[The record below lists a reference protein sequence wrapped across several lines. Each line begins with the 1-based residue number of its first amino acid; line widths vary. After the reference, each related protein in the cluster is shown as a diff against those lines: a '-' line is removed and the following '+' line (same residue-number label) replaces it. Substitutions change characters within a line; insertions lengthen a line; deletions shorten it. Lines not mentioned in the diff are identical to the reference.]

1 MTADTTPNS
10 HRTPRNTSRSPRSLW
25 RNKDGVAAVEFGFIA
40 PIMLLMLI
48 GTIEVSRA
56 ITIDRRFGL
65 VTSMVADLVTREE
78 NVVQDGVN
86 ILTGSDGNPNDG
98 IYGIVRHVLGS
109 YDNGSLQ
116 IAVIP
121 VVADPDDA
129 AVTKVYAG
137 TTNRPTFP
145 ASGVSSPALC
155 ADYALAANL
164 VSAGNSV
171 VVVETS
177 YTYQPILLG
186 YVTGNMS
193 WTDRAVLS
201 PRQGCVRFGTES
213 CENSACFDD

>member
-1 MTADTTPNS
+1 MTADNNIAAS
-10 HRTPRNTSRSPRSLW
+10 SRLTHRSLRGIW
-25 RNKDGVAAVEFGFIA
+25 RNRDGVAAVEFGFIA

-65 VTSMVADLVTREE
+65 VTAMVADLVTREE
-78 NVVQDGVN
+78 NVVQDGAN
-86 ILTGSDGNPNDG
+86 ILTGDAGNPDDG

-109 YDNGSLQ
+109 YDNGSLK
-116 IAVIP
+116 ISVIP

-137 TTNRPTFP
+137 TTNRPTYP
-145 ASGVSSPALC
+145 ATGVSTPAYC
-155 ADYALAANL
+155 DAYALADDL
-164 VSAGNSV
+164 ISAGNSV

-177 YTYQPILLG
+177 YTFEPIVLG
-186 YVTGNMS
+186 YVTGAMS

-201 PRQGCVRFGTES
+201 PRQGCVRFGDES
-213 CENSACFDD
+213 CENSTCFDE